1 MADLEGR
8 WWGTAPFSKMHP
20 DDKRDVEEIAN
31 RESYMRRR
39 AAEACALR
47 ELADMRCPE
56 DLRDWGR
63 RHGIPTFAEM
73 TWQAGF
79 AAGYAA
85 GLAHLQNRQQIE
97 QQEGGVDA

>member
-1 MADLEGR
+1 MGDRIAPV
-8 WWGTAPFSKMHP
+8 WFGTDYGPKLTLPHMHP
-20 DDKRDVEEIAN
+20 DDKHEVEEQAN

-56 DLRDWGR
+56 DLKEWGE

-73 TWQAGF
+73 TWMTGF

-85 GLAHLQNRQQIE
+85 GLARLPKQSE
-97 QQEGGVDA
+97 VDHA